1 MSNGGSIFSGIYQT
15 NAWGDRQSASGP
27 GSNLRQTELVSRELP
42 RLLTALGVRRFLD
55 GACGDMNWMRRL
67 DYEFTHFHGIDVVP
81 ELVAKLRAQIW
92 ADNYGFT
99 CADITKDPLPTA
111 DAILCRDVLVH
122 LPYKMIHD
130 FVANLKRSGIP
141 YLLTTTFPEKIKK
154 DIFVGQWRALN
165 LEDAPFEWPSPRHI
179 IREREQNP
187 EDPYNDK
194 SLGVWRVEDIPQR
207 G

>member
-81 ELVAKLRAQIW
+81 ELVASSGLR
-92 ADNYGFT
+92 YGR
-99 CADITKDPLPTA
+99 ITMALPVLTLPRTRCPLPT
-111 DAILCRDVLVH
+111 
-122 LPYKMIHD
+122 
-130 FVANLKRSGIP
+130 RSFAA
-141 YLLTTTFPEKIKK
+141 TFSCICPTK
-154 DIFVGQWRALN
+154 
-165 LEDAPFEWPSPRHI
+165 
-179 IREREQNP
+179 
-187 EDPYNDK
+187 
-194 SLGVWRVEDIPQR
+194 
-207 G
+207 